1 MINIYLNVFDGIIRC
16 PVFRGSDIPMSFYG
30 SISFT
35 LPGLYAVIGFL
46 DTFYL
51 YICRMFSYACSVV
64 YLLGIASTVN
74 ILILST

>member
-1 MINIYLNVFDGIIRC
+1 MINIYLNVFMRFIRC
-16 PVFRGSDIPMSFYG
+16 PVFRGSAIPVSFYG

-35 LPGLYAVIGFL
+35 LPSLYAVIGFL

-64 YLLGIASTVN
+64 YLLGISSTVN
-74 ILILST
+74 IFILST